1 MSSMSQ
7 IVFNNL
13 RWEIHLRCARL
24 DFPFH
29 QNQSSVVFH
38 RKNAGKAEYMELLS
52 D

>member
-1 MSSMSQ
+1 MSSMTQ
-7 IVFNNL
+7 MVFNNL
-13 RWEIHLRCARL
+13 RWEMYFRCARL

-29 QNQSSVVFH
+29 QNQSSFVLH